1 LGGCELGSES
11 GFAETAPPVFWFKSS
26 ASKEY
31 GLQDLARL
39 AASQLQT
46 SDEEIFRFKLQRWL
60 GRASSAQAIVVLDGI
75 NERHGFQFWTDYI
88 LHLVGE
94 LGPNVLLVI
103 TCRPDTWRKQLL
115 QRLYLPAMEFD
126 LNEFDEQEFGAAMRD
141 QPREIVEK
149 LWALGSV
156 ARKPRYLADV
166 LGNCELLVQGGNREW
181 LTQQARRDL
190 ESDAPYFKRRGMLL
204 LAGSGC
210 EKSDLDAAVLALGDG
225 PTGLEDV
232 VQTAMD
238 YIERLAWMQHWASAM
253 MLAESATNAK
263 CAAMLLLHCSDARVW
278 TLLVDAM
285 KENRQPRCGATLLQ
299 LLPRDDVRKAVKAT
313 LKERDKSLFGYRKA
327 EGYAVPWLQSETQS
341 SIHLPI

>member
-1 LGGCELGSES
+1 
-11 GFAETAPPVFWFKSS
+11 
-26 ASKEY
+26 
-31 GLQDLARL
+31 
-39 AASQLQT
+39 
-46 SDEEIFRFKLQRWL
+46 
-60 GRASSAQAIVVLDGI
+60 
-75 NERHGFQFWTDYI
+75 
-88 LHLVGE
+88 
-94 LGPNVLLVI
+94 
-103 TCRPDTWRKQLL
+103 
-115 QRLYLPAMEFD
+115 
-126 LNEFDEQEFGAAMRD
+126 
-141 QPREIVEK
+141 
-149 LWALGSV
+149 
-156 ARKPRYLADV
+156 
-166 LGNCELLVQGGNREW
+166 
-181 LTQQARRDL
+181 
-190 ESDAPYFKRRGMLL
+190 MLL